1 MLVNGVGRTKFIDF
15 QVALGYKLLGK
26 LTDVFI
32 DKYQLIFVISR
43 VSKRF
48 PKMRISPQ
56 DGNLEKPVIKDL
68 KFDALFQSASMGIIL
83 VNAHGVIVMANHFAC
98 NQFGYQDSSMEGL
111 ILEKIIPQRFHH
123 KHVGYRNGYIENPK
137 SRGMGIGMTLSAL
150 KKDGSEFPVEISL
163 GHFKSEE
170 QQYVIAFIVDITLR
184 QEYEKKIIL
193 QQTEMELINEEMKK
207 LNINL
212 ESNVHQRTTELQKTL
227 FELEASKEHL
237 TKALENEKEVNDL
250 KSRFVSMASHEFRTP
265 LSTVLSS
272 ISLLAKYNTTEDQ
285 PKRDKHID
293 RIKSSV
299 KTLTDILNEFL
310 SLGKIEEGK
319 LEVKSELFDISEF
332 INNITNE
339 MNVLL
344 KPGQEVKYQHTGNAT
359 TYTDSSLLKHVL
371 INLISNAIKF
381 SPENAEILISC
392 KVDNENTTIKVTD
405 QGIGIPMAD
414 QIHLFE
420 RFFRATNVTN
430 IQGTGL
436 GLHIV
441 GRYIEILS
449 GSISY
454 QSELEKGST
463 FKIVLPCKMKNDYE

>member
-1 MLVNGVGRTKFIDF
+1 MLDTAQN
-15 QVALGYKLLGK
+15 
-26 LTDVFI
+26 
-32 DKYQLIFVISR
+32 
-43 VSKRF
+43 
-48 PKMRISPQ
+48 
-56 DGNLEKPVIKDL
+56 GNLDKPVIKDL
-68 KFDALFQSASMGIIL
+68 RFDALFQSASMGIIL
-83 VNAHGVIVMANHFAC
+83 VNAQGVIVMSNAFSN
-98 NQFGYQDSSMEGL
+98 NIFGYDDSGMEGL

-123 KHVGYRNGYIENPK
+123 KHVGHRNSYIENPK
-137 SRGMGIGMTLSAL
+137 SRGMGIGMTLYAL

-163 GHFKSEE
+163 GHFKSED
-170 QQYVIAFIVDITLR
+170 QQYAIAFIVDITRR
-184 QEYEKKIIL
+184 QEYEKKIIS
-193 QQTEMELINEEMKK
+193 QQAEMELVNEEMKK
-207 LNINL
+207 LNTNL
-212 ESNVHQRTTELQKTL
+212 ENTVQERTTELQKTL

-237 TKALENEKEVNDL
+237 IKALEKEKEVNDL

-319 LEVKSELFDISEF
+319 VEVKPELFNISEF

-344 KPGQEVKYQHTGNAT
+344 KPGQEIKYEHTGNT
-359 TYTDSSLLKHVL
+359 STYTDGSLLKHVL

-381 SPENAEILISC
+381 SPDKAEILISC
-392 KVDNENTTIKVTD
+392 NVDNENTTIKVID
-405 QGIGIPMAD
+405 QGMGIPISD

-420 RFFRATNVTN
+420 RFFRATNATN

-454 QSELEKGST
+454 QSELERGST
-463 FKIVLPCKMKNDYE
+463 FKIVLPSKMKNDLD